1 MASNGLGGDPSSFE
15 RDPGQLAGEEYWKG
29 KFNQLQ
35 REVDR
40 LNRELG
46 NGHAKARMGFGS
58 GDKYAADEQTVIEIV
73 NGASVTPKA
82 IDWQWNGWLAAGKLH
97 LIAGAKGTKKTS
109 IAIDLAARMTSGGRW
124 LDGTQ
129 APLGDVLIWSGED
142 DFDDTL
148 LPRLLGAGGDPKRI
162 YHVKGAIVDGKRRT
176 FDPARDVQFLIES
189 AQNIASLGMMIID
202 SVVSAVAGDS
212 HKNAEVRRGL
222 QPLVTF
228 AAERKCSAVGLT
240 HFTKGTAGRDPV
252 ERVTGSLAFAA
263 QARIVLVTAKP
274 IAEDGKHRLVR
285 AASNIGPDGGG
296 FEYGAIQEPLNGYD
310 FGVQRVMWGAKLD
323 GTARDLLND
332 VELPKDEDRPAP
344 RRDMATEFL
353 QALVADGPVAT
364 NQIKADATAAGIAW
378 RTVERAAKDLGVF
391 AARVGGLGD
400 KGEWQWRLPDD
411 VAPGAEIEL

>member
-15 RDPGQLAGEEYWKG
+15 RDPGQLAGEEYWRG
-29 KFNQLQ
+29 RAQQLQ
-35 REVDR
+35 KEVDR
-40 LNRELG
+40 LNRELR
-46 NGHAKARMGFGS
+46 NGSNGYAKGGMGFGPG
-58 GDKYAADEQTVIEIV
+58 GDERAVIEIV

-109 IAIDLAARMTSGGRW
+109 IAIDLAARITSGGRW
-124 LDGTQ
+124 LDGTP

-162 YHVKGAIVDGKRRT
+162 HHVKGAIVDGKRRP

-189 AQNIASLGMMIID
+189 AQNIADLRMLIVNSI
-202 SVVSAVAGDS
+202 VSAVAGDS

-222 QPLVTF
+222 QPLVMF
-228 AAERKCSAVGLT
+228 AAERRCSVLGLT

-263 QARIVLVTAKP
+263 QARLVMVTAKP
-274 IAEDGKHRLVR
+274 IAEDAKHRLVR

-296 FEYGAIQEPLNGYD
+296 FEYSAI
-310 FGVQRVMWGAKLD
+310 
-323 GTARDLLND
+323 
-332 VELPKDEDRPAP
+332 
-344 RRDMATEFL
+344 
-353 QALVADGPVAT
+353 
-364 NQIKADATAAGIAW
+364 
-378 RTVERAAKDLGVF
+378 
-391 AARVGGLGD
+391 
-400 KGEWQWRLPDD
+400 
-411 VAPGAEIEL
+411 